1 MPGTLGQLGGTG
13 SARQNGTQTKA
24 EDEGSDV
31 GFGGQQA
38 VVWAPC
44 PRHLQEEPTA
54 EHSANSISGFDFFFK
69 LFNFNLKKKNQTN
82 RGTAAILCVSRVP
95 AQGLLPLLNQTP
107 NQDQPQPDAAEKYWA
122 VLLGSR
128 HS

>member
-69 LFNFNLKKKNQTN
+69 LFNFNLKKKKTKQTE
-82 RGTAAILCVSRVP
+82 V
-95 AQGLLPLLNQTP
+95 LLPSC
-107 NQDQPQPDAAEKYWA
+107 
-122 VLLGSR
+122 V
-128 HS
+128 